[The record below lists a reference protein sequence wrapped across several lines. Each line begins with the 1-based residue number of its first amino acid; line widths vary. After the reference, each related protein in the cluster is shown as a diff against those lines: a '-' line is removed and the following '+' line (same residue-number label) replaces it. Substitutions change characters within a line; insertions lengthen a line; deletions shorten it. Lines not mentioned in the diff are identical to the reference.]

1 MMEKMEKLFATL
13 KRDDEIGHICAAT
26 IVIATLILISTIARL

>member
-1 MMEKMEKLFATL
+1 MEKLFETL

-26 IVIATLILISTIARL
+26 IVIAALILMSTIAKL